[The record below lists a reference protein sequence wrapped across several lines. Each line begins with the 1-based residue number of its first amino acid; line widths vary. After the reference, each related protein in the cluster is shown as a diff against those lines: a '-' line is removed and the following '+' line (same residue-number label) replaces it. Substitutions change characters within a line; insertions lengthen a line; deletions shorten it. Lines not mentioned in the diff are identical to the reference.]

1 MPRSLALA
9 QASAAQAVSAS
20 EIIRKAP
27 KLSRRGVKL
36 IRMKIFI
43 PTIIKIN
50 SLYYFNIIDLITSIS
65 LVCTKKYSTRGLI
78 QKRKRLTSVERSK
91 IIIPIES
98 PIHESIIGL
107 LLGDGHIQKRSV
119 LGNSRFIYAQSSLRI
134 HHINYF
140 KHVLEL
146 FKPYLY
152 NDFNYKDKTFTD
164 KITKKI

>member
-1 MPRSLALA
+1 
-9 QASAAQAVSAS
+9 
-20 EIIRKAP
+20 
-27 KLSRRGVKL
+27 
-36 IRMKIFI
+36 MKIFI

-50 SLYYFNIIDLITSIS
+50 GLNYLNIGELITSIS
-65 LVCTKKYSTRGLI
+65 LVCTKKYSTLNNPKGEI
-78 QKRKRLTSVERSK
+78 KRKRLTSVERTK

>member
-1 MPRSLALA
+1 
-9 QASAAQAVSAS
+9 
-20 EIIRKAP
+20 
-27 KLSRRGVKL
+27 
-36 IRMKIFI
+36 MKIFI

-50 SLYYFNIIDLITSIS
+50 GLNYKNICDLITSIS
-65 LVCTKKYSTRGLI
+65 LVCTKKYSSRTLI
-78 QKRKRLTSVERSK
+78 LDGDGAQAITGAGEIKRKRLTSVERSQ
-91 IIIPIES
+91 IIIPTES
-98 PIHESIIGL
+98 LLYEIIIGL

>member
-1 MPRSLALA
+1 M
-9 QASAAQAVSAS
+9 
-20 EIIRKAP
+20 
-27 KLSRRGVKL
+27 
-36 IRMKIFI
+36 
-43 PTIIKIN
+43 
-50 SLYYFNIIDLITSIS
+50 
-65 LVCTKKYSTRGLI
+65 
-78 QKRKRLTSVERSK
+78 TSVERSK
-91 IIIPIES
+91 IIIPTES
-98 PIHESIIGL
+98 LLHEIIIGL